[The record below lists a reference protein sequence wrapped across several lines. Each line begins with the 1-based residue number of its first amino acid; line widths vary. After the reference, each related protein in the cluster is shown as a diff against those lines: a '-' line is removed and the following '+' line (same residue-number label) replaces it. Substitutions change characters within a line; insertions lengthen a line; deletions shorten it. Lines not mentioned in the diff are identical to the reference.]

1 MRRLAG
7 VERRA
12 EGAQTL
18 KEAETARSQIFN
30 KFQAQQT
37 ENDNLKRSMAELEE
51 RLSDVCKAH
60 ETELADMNAANAVVK
75 AKTASAEVALHS
87 KDAQLDE
94 LKERL
99 AALEEVLEKMRDVEK
114 ETANEVDALYKSM
127 EVFVTSRTGGPCRP
141 LPREV
146 PPDPSPCVR
155 NAPCSPPGP
164 SLMPTRP
171 PLGSAYSTRSSLPSQ
186 QTRLASLSPR
196 TPLPAFPFVVF
207 QQNENDN
214 RTNESSLSDLIFSN
228 LL

>member
-18 KEAETARSQIFN
+18 KDAETARSQIFK

-60 ETELADMNAANAVVK
+60 ETELADMNSANAVVK
-75 AKTASAEVALHS
+75 AKTASAEAALHS

-114 ETANEVDALYKSM
+114 ETADEVDALYKGM
-127 EVFVTSRTGGPCRP
+127 EVFVTSRT
-141 LPREV
+141 REV
-146 PPDPSPCVR
+146 PSDPSPCVR
-155 NAPCSPPGP
+155 NAPCSPRVP
-164 SLMPTRP
+164 SLTPTRS
-171 PLGSAYSTRSSLPSQ
+171 PLGSAYSPRSSLPSQ
-186 QTRLASLSPR
+186 HTRLASLSPR
-196 TPLPAFPFVVF
+196 TPLPSSPFVVF

-214 RTNESSLSDLIFSN
+214 RTNESSLSDLIFLK

>member
-18 KEAETARSQIFN
+18 KEAETARSQIFK

-75 AKTASAEVALHS
+75 AKTVSAEA
-87 KDAQLDE
+87 DAQLDE

-99 AALEEVLEKMRDVEK
+99 AALEEVLEKMRDVQK
-114 ETANEVDALYKSM
+114 ETANEVDALYKNM
-127 EVFVTSRTGGPCRP
+127 EVFVTSRTGG

-146 PPDPSPCVR
+146 PPDPSPCAR
-155 NAPCSPPGP
+155 NAPCSPRVP
-164 SLMPTRP
+164 SLTPTRS
-171 PLGSAYSTRSSLPSQ
+171 PLGSAYSPRSFLPSQ

-196 TPLPAFPFVVF
+196 TPLPASPFVIF
-207 QQNENDN
+207 QKNENDN
-214 RTNESSLSDLIFSN
+214 RTTESSLSDLIFLK

>member
-18 KEAETARSQIFN
+18 KDAETARSQIFK

-37 ENDNLKRSMAELEE
+37 ENDNLKWSMADLEE

-75 AKTASAEVALHS
+75 AKTASAEAALHS

-99 AALEEVLEKMRDVEK
+99 AALEEVLEKIELPIEIQLKVFELKRTLGTIIENIRRTTSILTDSAIIRLILPKLEQDFIFINIDRTWDIEQRFRNCNDLELFWKILVHIK
-114 ETANEVDALYKSM
+114 VLSKSK
-127 EVFVTSRTGGPCRP
+127 
-141 LPREV
+141 
-146 PPDPSPCVR
+146 
-155 NAPCSPPGP
+155 
-164 SLMPTRP
+164 
-171 PLGSAYSTRSSLPSQ
+171 
-186 QTRLASLSPR
+186 
-196 TPLPAFPFVVF
+196 
-207 QQNENDN
+207 
-214 RTNESSLSDLIFSN
+214 I
-228 LL
+228 LLKIKIMIYN